1 MENRMSRRLQKE
13 LESIQKNYKDQI
25 TVNLVN
31 DDIRCWH
38 LVVEGPQESIYSGE

>member
-1 MENRMSRRLQKE
+1 MSRRLQKE

-25 TVNLVN
+25 SVQLVN

-38 LVVEGPQESIYSGE
+38 LKVEGPEGSIYSGEQYT